1 MLEINNIKF
10 SFENIENFE
19 FNFKLKP
26 ATFAILTGKSGI
38 GKTSLLN
45 LIAGFYPLKSGNI
58 FFDGKKIDHL
68 KPSMRKIAFLFQTDN
83 LFPHLTALDNIM
95 LGIRQKSQKINIEE
109 GFLQKILLDFEIAS
123 LMDKR
128 PEQFSGG
135 QKQRI
140 ALARIFLQA
149 HFGDTKILLLDEPLS
164 AVDKNLRKKINQKI
178 QKLTHERKLITLL
191 VSHHDEEFIKLADCY
206 IHLVHD
212 KTLKTTVAKIDIE
225 KPSQQD

>member
-1 MLEINNIKF
+1 MLDINNIKF

-58 FFDGKKIDHL
+58 FFDGEKIDRL
-68 KPSMRKIAFLFQTDN
+68 KPSARKIAFLFQTDN
-83 LFPHLTALDNIM
+83 LFPHLTAFDNIM
-95 LGIRQKSQKINIEE
+95 LGIRQKSQKIDKS
-109 GFLQKILLDFEIAS
+109 FLQKILLDFEIAP

-128 PEQFSGG
+128 PEQLSGG

-149 HFGDTKILLLDEPLS
+149 YFGNYKILLLDEPLS
-164 AVDKNLRKKINQKI
+164 AVDKNLRRKINQEI
-178 QKLTHERKLITLL
+178 QKLTHELKLITLL
-191 VSHHDEEFIKLADCY
+191 VSHHDEEFTKLADCY
-206 IHLVHD
+206 IHLAHD
-212 KTLKTTVAKIDIE
+212 KTLKTTVAKVDIE
-225 KPSQQD
+225 KPSPQD